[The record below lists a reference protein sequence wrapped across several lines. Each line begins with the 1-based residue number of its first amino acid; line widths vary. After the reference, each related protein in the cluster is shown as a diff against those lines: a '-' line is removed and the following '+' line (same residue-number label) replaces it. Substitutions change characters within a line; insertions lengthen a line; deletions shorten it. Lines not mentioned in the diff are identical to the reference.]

1 MKSLIKGAIVLVI
14 GGVAYSF
21 SQADVA
27 RNMSKDTG
35 MTEKQATQFIE
46 SIPENELASWT
57 EVGEDYVLF
66 GKELKQIA
74 NESNCNEWQFD
85 WESPTLSCEKGLSQ
99 IATWGENQIA
109 LGNSYIKLDSSND
122 TDKDMIQTINLIG
135 QFNAN
140 LALEIIVNVVDE
152 LTLSDWYI
160 TNSYNKAL
168 LQSAFD
174 N

>member
-46 SIPENELASWT
+46 SIPENELASWS

-109 LGNSYIKLDSSND
+109 LGNSYIKLDSSSA
-122 TDKDMIQTINLIG
+122 TDKDMIKTINLIG
-135 QFNAN
+135 RYNAN
-140 LALEIIVNVVDE
+140 LAFEIVEAI
-152 LTLSDWYI
+152 LSQADI
-160 TNSYNKAL
+160 TEEKNTNAYNKAV
-168 LQSAFD
+168 LQSAIE